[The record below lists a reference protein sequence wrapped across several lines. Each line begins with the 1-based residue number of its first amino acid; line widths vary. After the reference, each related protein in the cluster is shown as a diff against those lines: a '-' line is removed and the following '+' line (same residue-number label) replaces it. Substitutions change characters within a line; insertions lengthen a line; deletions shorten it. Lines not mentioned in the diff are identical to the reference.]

1 MSVADA
7 LRMMNA
13 GLDYLNGPGADE
25 LDAAACGSVL
35 RSLAAVQAK
44 FTAAHALVLA
54 RFDAADAHDCDGY
67 GNSAAWLMAM
77 TDMTRQD
84 ARVEMRQM
92 RLLRDHP
99 EMAAALAAKDISKS
113 WAMAI
118 AEWTKKLP
126 AELRAETIKI
136 LVEAAAA
143 GASRDDLRIIAAVAE
158 QKWRSSRPDAD
169 DDGFDDRYVQV
180 GTTFQGAGVIRGNLT
195 PECAAAVQAVLE
207 ALGKKAGLED
217 VRTEGQRFHDA
228 LLQGCE
234 LLIGAK
240 MVPDRAGADTH
251 VAVHIPFPELRQRPG
266 APEAEEVW
274 LRGTAGE
281 TGYLLGKDAEAAAC
295 DARTTPVVTGHADMR
310 VVDKIIALALAAAG
324 ITLDGADPAGDDDD
338 DDDDNDASLDNDSS
352 HRSWG
357 TAVGGPRAASR
368 ARLRARERF
377 TPDAAQALRY
387 AIARLAIDFVSGPA
401 GMAGWLRTT
410 LLAPPYSTPSLPLD
424 IGYPTPSRPASAA
437 PSSCGTGA
445 APGRGAGDPPPGAT
459 CTTCSTRPT
468 AGRLPSA
475 TACCCA
481 SSTTTCAST
490 AAAGGSSCIPT
501 APPPPTDP
509 TGRCCTAT
517 HHPPS
522 APGRARLASWNRPA
536 LPAPAAVI

>member
-113 WAMAI
+113 WVMAI

-143 GASRDDLRIIAAVAE
+143 SASRDDLRIIAA
-158 QKWRSSRPDAD
+158 
-169 DDGFDDRYVQV
+169 
-180 GTTFQGAGVIRGNLT
+180 
-195 PECAAAVQAVLE
+195 
-207 ALGKKAGLED
+207 
-217 VRTEGQRFHDA
+217 
-228 LLQGCE
+228 
-234 LLIGAK
+234 
-240 MVPDRAGADTH
+240 
-251 VAVHIPFPELRQRPG
+251 
-266 APEAEEVW
+266 
-274 LRGTAGE
+274 
-281 TGYLLGKDAEAAAC
+281 
-295 DARTTPVVTGHADMR
+295 
-310 VVDKIIALALAAAG
+310 
-324 ITLDGADPAGDDDD
+324 
-338 DDDDNDASLDNDSS
+338 
-352 HRSWG
+352 
-357 TAVGGPRAASR
+357 
-368 ARLRARERF
+368 
-377 TPDAAQALRY
+377 
-387 AIARLAIDFVSGPA
+387 
-401 GMAGWLRTT
+401 
-410 LLAPPYSTPSLPLD
+410 
-424 IGYPTPSRPASAA
+424 
-437 PSSCGTGA
+437 
-445 APGRGAGDPPPGAT
+445 
-459 CTTCSTRPT
+459 
-468 AGRLPSA
+468 
-475 TACCCA
+475 
-481 SSTTTCAST
+481 
-490 AAAGGSSCIPT
+490 AGGSCCTPT
-501 APPPPTDP
+501 APPRR
-509 TGRCCTAT
+509 TGRTGRSCTAT
-517 HHPPS
+517 HRPPS

>member
-13 GLDYLNGPGADE
+13 GLDYLNGPGAGE

-136 LVEAAAA
+136 LVQAAAA
-143 GASRDDLRIIAAVAE
+143 GASGDDLRIIAAVAE

-234 LLIGAK
+234 LLIGAR

-310 VVDKIIALALAAAG
+310 VVDKIIALALAAAS

-338 DDDDNDASLDNDSS
+338 DDDDDDASLDNDSS

-357 TAVGGPRAASR
+357 TAGGGPRAASR

-377 TPDAAQALRY
+377 TPDAMQALRY

-401 GMAGWLRTT
+401 GIAGWLRTT

-424 IGYPTPSRPASAA
+424 IGYSDSIPASIRRAVLLRDRGCAWPRCGRPAAWCDVHHLQHKA
-437 PSSCGTGA
+437 DGGKTAVSS
-445 APGRGAGDPPPGAT
+445 
-459 CTTCSTRPT
+459 
-468 AGRLPSA
+468 
-475 TACCCA
+475 ACCCA
-481 SSTTTCAST
+481 SSTTTCASI

-501 APPPPTDP
+501 APRRLTDP

-522 APGRARLASWNRPA
+522 APGRARLAFWNRPA